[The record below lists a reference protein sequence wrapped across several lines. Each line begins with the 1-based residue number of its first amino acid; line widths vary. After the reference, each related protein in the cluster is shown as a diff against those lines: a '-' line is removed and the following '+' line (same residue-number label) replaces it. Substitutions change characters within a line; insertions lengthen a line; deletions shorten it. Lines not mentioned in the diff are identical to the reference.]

1 MPKSH
6 YIFQGGVGKGK
17 INAFSVLMES
27 LRCSKKNKYN
37 IWIVFEKNDYHHFCK
52 RVRSSSKQHLYQ
64 IKVIFREVDCFLRI
78 SLAHAFTIS
87 YVFFMFF

>member
-1 MPKSH
+1 MH
-6 YIFQGGVGKGK
+6 FM
-17 INAFSVLMES
+17 LMES

-37 IWIVFEKNDYHHFCK
+37 IWIVFLQKS
-52 RVRSSSKQHLYQ
+52 SSSKQHLYQ